1 MMKRL
6 YRITALALVMLIC
19 LSVSAV
25 STFAAEPQSTV
36 LSARVMVLGYK
47 PTTAEKYTVVLEPLD
62 SGNPM
67 PAGSKDGKYNLT
79 ITGAGKEDFP
89 AIEFTTVGIYQY
101 KIYQIPGKAPNAS
114 YDHTVYTATVYV
126 LNSEKDDDS
135 MTITVVLNDDKS
147 KDKSD
152 EVVFVNK
159 YTYNPQTGDSNNV
172 APYIL
177 LCGLS
182 AVTMG
187 AALVLLN
194 KKKV

>member
-1 MMKRL
+1 MKKL

-19 LSVSAV
+19 LSAFAVSA
-25 STFAAEPQSTV
+25 FAAEPLNLT
-36 LSARVMVLGYK
+36 LSAKVTITGPK
-47 PTTAEKYTVVLEPLD
+47 PSPAEKYTVVLEPLD

-114 YDHTVYTATVYV
+114 YDRTVYTATVYV